1 MTLGLAEGAL
11 KAWPEKGSE
20 GEKKKKKKKK
30 KGGGGGGGQGG
41 GGGGRGG
48 GGGAA
53 VRKEGSPRIHR
64 GAGNHGLNTDRMKER
79 SGKGEGGGVEEK
91 KEEEQREE

>member
-1 MTLGLAEGAL
+1 MREAKKERR
-11 KAWPEKGSE
+11 
-20 GEKKKKKKKK
+20 EKKKKKKKK
-30 KGGGGGGGQGG
+30 KGEAEARRQGVEG
-41 GGGGRGG
+41 RLRGGRRR
-48 GGGAA
+48 AA

-91 KEEEQREE
+91 KEEEEEEQREE